1 MILTTPAARSAVA
14 AQLFLIA
21 QPPLLYEEGNSSIH
35 RFVLKSLKQFQD
47 RFSSVSGCRWYVLE
61 TAAERIIVPNGRVVD
76 SHCRVNGRCDV
87 LRIDGALF
95 GPSGI
100 FDVRTVGCSF
110 AEDSSTTDTAARNN
124 RGVDEVVIASLLCGD
139 VSDRS
144 AELAFDYDQRVV
156 EQRPSVAAR
165 YQRKIRHQICQ
176 TGVELARRRINS
188 SVVRVNVLVVV
199 PSAEGDLDV

>member
-1 MILTTPAARSAVA
+1 MILTTPSARSAVA

-21 QPPLLYEEGNSSIH
+21 QPPLLGEEGNSSMHH

-47 RFSSVSGCRWYVLE
+47 WFSGVSGCRWYVLE
-61 TAAERIIVPNGRVVD
+61 TTAEWIIVANGRIVD
-76 SHCRVNGRCDV
+76 SHRRVNGCCDV
-87 LRIDGALF
+87 LRIDGTLF
-95 GPSGI
+95 GPSRI
-100 FDVRTVGCSF
+100 FDVRTIGCSF
-110 AEDSSTTDTAARNN
+110 AEDSSTTDTAPRNN

-176 TGVELARRRINS
+176 TRVEL
-188 SVVRVNVLVVV
+188 
-199 PSAEGDLDV
+199 